1 MAARFPYL
9 AAYGV
14 LLCRECETCLLPVRT
29 SQERHL
35 RKPPHNLK
43 GPELRT
49 LLDLFATH
57 ELRSPGQV
65 ASPKEPC
72 AAIEGLRCHPAFAC
86 TLCDD
91 VQPTLTRSEPAI
103 RAHASKEHEQKPSQ
117 QSEGGAWRR
126 CTVQT
131 FFAKTEHVRYFVVTD
146 DDKAD
151 GEAATA
157 AITLEP

>member
-1 MAARFPYL
+1 MAARFPYV

-43 GPELRT
+43 GPELRA

-57 ELRSPGQV
+57 ELKPPGQV
-65 ASPKEPC
+65 ALPDAPC
-72 AAIEGLRCHPAFAC
+72 TAIEGLRRHAAFAC

-91 VQPTLTRSEPAI
+91 IQPTLT
-103 RAHASKEHEQKPSQ
+103 
-117 QSEGGAWRR
+117 
-126 CTVQT
+126 
-131 FFAKTEHVRYFVVTD
+131 
-146 DDKAD
+146 
-151 GEAATA
+151 
-157 AITLEP
+157 